1 MDTSTIYLEILEN
14 LFDGVYYVDSKRKI
28 TFWNAAAER
37 ITGFKKPEVL
47 GKACADNILRHI
59 DAAGYEMCID
69 GCPLHETLQDG
80 KMREASLFLHHKLGH
95 RVPVHIRI
103 APIKD
108 EAGEVIGGVEV
119 FSDNT
124 KILEVLQQLEEVKK
138 KNFID
143 PLLKIGNR
151 RYANMIFE
159 TRLYELKAFD
169 VSFSAIL
176 IDLDN
181 FKQINDEFGHNTGDQ
196 VLQMIARS
204 IQNISRG
211 LDSIIRWG
219 GDEIVL
225 FLPNVT
231 GKGLED
237 IAKRI
242 GIFVENSFMMI
253 DEEKISVTASL
264 GVTLAKPE
272 DTLES
277 IIERADKL
285 MYISKRKGGNNFPL
299 G

>member
-1 MDTSTIYLEILEN
+1 MTTNTTYLEILEN
-14 LFDGVYYVDSKRKI
+14 LFDGVYYVDNKRKI
-28 TFWNAAAER
+28 TFWNTAAER
-37 ITGFKKPEVL
+37 ITGFKKNEVL

-59 DAAGYEMCID
+59 DAAGCEMCVD

-80 KMREASLFLHHKLGH
+80 KTREASLFLHHKLGH

-119 FSDNT
+119 FSDNS
-124 KILEVLQQLEEVKK
+124 KVLEVLQQLEEVKK
-138 KNFID
+138 ENFID

-169 VSFSAIL
+169 VSFSVIL

-181 FKQINDEFGHNTGDQ
+181 FKQINDRFGHNTGDQ

-211 LDSIIRWG
+211 LDSIARWG

-231 GKGLED
+231 HQGLED
-237 IAKRI
+237 IAERI
-242 GIFVENSFMMI
+242 RIFVERSFMMI
-253 DEEKISVTASL
+253 EEEKISVTASL
-264 GVTLAKPE
+264 GATFAKPE
-272 DTLES
+272 DTLER

-285 MYISKRKGGNNFPL
+285 MYVSKNKGGNRFTI

>member
-1 MDTSTIYLEILEN
+1 MATNTTYLELLEN
-14 LFDGVYYVDSKRKI
+14 LFDGVYYVDNQRKI

-37 ITGFKKPEVL
+37 ITGFKKNEVL

-59 DAAGYEMCID
+59 DAAGCEMCID

-80 KMREASLFLHHKLGH
+80 EMREASLFLHHKLGH

-119 FSDNT
+119 FSDNS

-143 PLLKIGNR
+143 PLLQIGNR

-169 VSFSAIL
+169 VSFSFIL

-181 FKQINDEFGHNTGDQ
+181 FKQINDSFGHNTGDQ

-237 IAKRI
+237 IAERI
-242 GIFVENSFMMI
+242 GIFVEKSFMMI

-285 MYISKRKGGNNFPL
+285 MYISKNKGGNNYTI